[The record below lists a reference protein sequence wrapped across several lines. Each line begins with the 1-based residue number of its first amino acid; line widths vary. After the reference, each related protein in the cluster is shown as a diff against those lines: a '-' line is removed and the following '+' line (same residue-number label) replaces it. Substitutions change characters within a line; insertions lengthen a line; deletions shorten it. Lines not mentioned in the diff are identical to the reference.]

1 MIFNRLV
8 VCGDSYSEGM
18 SDEKFD
24 GQYRGWADR
33 VADGLAKKSP
43 TFTYANL
50 AVRGKLLQQVIDD
63 QLAIAISY
71 VTPALPAPASN

>member
-1 MIFNRLV
+1 
-8 VCGDSYSEGM
+8 M
-18 SDEKFD
+18 SDEQLN

-43 TFTYANL
+43 TFTYSNL

-63 QLAIAISY
+63 IHHGSRYLGLISCRGK
-71 VTPALPAPASN
+71 